1 MNLLEQ
7 DNDHKLVAP
16 SPVIPFND
24 PTLHF
29 VNAGM
34 NQFKAVLQAR
44 KHNSECRYEDGN
56 REFLWEG

>member
-7 DNDHKLVAP
+7 GNDHKLVAP

-44 KHNSECRYEDGN
+44 KHNSECR
-56 REFLWEG
+56 